1 MPHSFTDPDPQETQ
15 DWLDS
20 LDGVLRAEGSEK
32 AVFLL
37 RELNNH
43 LRTRGTR
50 PPDTTISPYANTILP
65 EDAEGIPRDSLTAR
79 NVAALV
85 RWNAMAM
92 VAKANKS
99 SDALGGHI
107 ASYASCAAL
116 YEVGINWFF
125 KGYDAPNGPDLIFF
139 QGHSSPGIYAR
150 AFVEGRLDE
159 EHLHNF
165 RREVDGRGL
174 SSYPHPYLMP
184 NFWQFPT
191 VSMGLG
197 PLMGIYQARFMKYM
211 QARGLIKTGRRKVWV
226 FMGDGESDEPESR
239 GALSLAAREN
249 LDNLI
254 FVVNCNLQRLDGP
267 VRGNGRI
274 IDELEG
280 VFNGAGW
287 NVIKVI
293 WGSEWDELMRRDT
306 GGVLLNKFAS
316 MVDGE
321 FQHLRSKGPEHLRKN
336 FFESDPAIAELV
348 KDMSDDD
355 LWQMTRG
362 GHDPRKIYAAYAQ
375 AVKTESVPT
384 VILVKTVKGFGM
396 GKAGEASM
404 GTHSQKKMD
413 GESLKEFRNRFHI
426 PLKDEQIE
434 DLPFI
439 RPADDSPEMAFIR
452 KQQAVLGGPVPERRF
467 NAPTL
472 SIPAITDK
480 VFKSSVDSS
489 GEREA
494 STTNAFVR
502 LLSGLA
508 RHKDLGSYIVPII
521 PDEAR
526 TFGMEGMFRQLGIYA
541 PSGQLYKPQDASSMM
556 WYKESENGQV
566 LEEGITESGAFASW
580 LAAGTAGSNHGIPMI
595 PFYIYYSMFGFQ
607 RIGDMAW
614 AAGDIQARGFLMGA
628 TAGRTTLNG
637 EGLQHQDGHGLLLA
651 ATYPTCRA
659 YDPAFAYEMAV
670 VVRDGLERMY
680 AKQEN
685 LFYYITLMNE
695 NYTHPGLP
703 EGEGVKEGIIKGIYL
718 FKKAG
723 RGRGPRVQLMGSG
736 TIFREVIEAAEILK
750 DDWKVESEIWS
761 VPGVNQLHRE
771 AMECERANLLDA
783 GAGGKSSVGGE
794 SGGKSGAASGPGG
807 KSWDESKRVP
817 YLTQVLGGHDGPVI
831 FSSDYIRAYAEQIRR
846 LVPNR
851 FVVLG
856 TDGYGRSD
864 SRRKLRDFF
873 EVDRRWIVLS
883 ALKALVDGGA
893 LEAEV
898 LGRAVKK
905 YEINLNK
912 PNPLTS

>member
-1 MPHSFTDPDPQETQ
+1 MPHTFIDPDPQETR

-20 LDGVLRAEGSEK
+20 LDGVLNVEGGEK

-37 RELNNH
+37 RELNDH
-43 LRTRGTR
+43 LRTRGIR
-50 PPDTTISPYANTILP
+50 PPDTTISPYANTISP
-65 EDAEGIPRDSLTAR
+65 EDAELMPADSITAR

-107 ASYASCAAL
+107 ASYASCAVL

-159 EHLHNF
+159 EHLNNF

-197 PLMGIYQARFMKYM
+197 PLMGIYQARFMKYL
-211 QARGLIKTGRRKVWV
+211 QARGLTETAGRKVWV

-239 GALSLAAREN
+239 GALSLAARES

-293 WGSEWDELMRRDT
+293 WGSEWDELMRKDSD
-306 GGVLLNKFAS
+306 GVLLKKFAS

-321 FQHLRSKGPEHLRKN
+321 FQDLRSKDGEHLRKN

-348 KDMSDDD
+348 KGMSDSD

-362 GHDPRKIYAAYAQ
+362 GHDPRKIYAAYAR
-375 AVKTESVPT
+375 AMKTEGLPT

-396 GKAGEASM
+396 GRAGEASM

-413 GESLKEFRNRFHI
+413 ADSLKEFRDRFSI
-426 PLKDEQIE
+426 PVNDDELE
-434 DLPFI
+434 NLPFI
-439 RPADDSPEMAFIR
+439 RPAENSAETAFIR
-452 KQQAVLGGPVPERRF
+452 RQQAAMGGPVPERRF
-467 NAPTL
+467 NAPALT
-472 SIPAITDK
+472 IPPITDK
-480 VFKSSVDSS
+480 IFKSAVDST

-508 RHKDLGSYIVPII
+508 RHKELGPCIVPII

-541 PSGQLYKPQDASSMM
+541 PSGQLYKPQDAESMM

-566 LEEGITESGAFASW
+566 LQEGITEAGAFASW

-607 RIGDMAW
+607 RVGDMAW

-680 AKQEN
+680 ARQEN

-695 NYTHPGLP
+695 NYSHPALP
-703 EGEGVKEGIIKGIYL
+703 EGAEEGIIKGIYL
-718 FKKAG
+718 FQKAG
-723 RGRGPRVQLMGSG
+723 RGKGPRVQLMGSG
-736 TIFREVIEAAEILK
+736 TIFREVIQAAEILK
-750 DDWKVESEIWS
+750 SDWKVESEIWS
-761 VPGVNQLHRE
+761 VPGVNQLQRE
-771 AMECERANLLDA
+771 AAECERANLLRTSNPEPNS
-783 GAGGKSSVGGE
+783 KSASKPASE
-794 SGGKSGAASGPGG
+794 SASASAA
-807 KSWDESKRVP
+807 EAKRVP
-817 YLTQVLGGHDGPVI
+817 YLTQVLQGHEGPVI
-831 FSSDYIRAYAEQIRR
+831 FSSDYMRAYPEQIRR
-846 LVPNR
+846 LIPNR

-873 EVDRRWIVLS
+873 EVDCRWIVLS
-883 ALKALVDGGA
+883 ALKALVDDGA

-905 YEINLNK
+905 YDINLNK
-912 PNPLTS
+912 PNPLTD